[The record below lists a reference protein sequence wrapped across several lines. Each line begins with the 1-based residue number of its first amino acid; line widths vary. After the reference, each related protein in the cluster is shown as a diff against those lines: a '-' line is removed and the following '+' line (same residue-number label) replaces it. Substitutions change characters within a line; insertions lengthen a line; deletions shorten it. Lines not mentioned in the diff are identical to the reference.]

1 LEVPRIMFNVY
12 NRTVTA
18 HTSQDRLNIVVVVT
32 GGDELDR
39 ISCGLGSLESESG
52 DNFDGRRS
60 DLEVEIMNELEVG
73 LQPNSL

>member
-1 LEVPRIMFNVY
+1 M
-12 NRTVTA
+12 
-18 HTSQDRLNIVVVVT
+18 VVVT

-60 DLEVEIMNELEVG
+60 ETFNFKLVKYVSNKTNKV
-73 LQPNSL
+73 

>member
-1 LEVPRIMFNVY
+1 MFNVH

-18 HTSQDRLNIVVVVT
+18 HTSQDRLNICLVVT
-32 GGDELDR
+32 GGDELER

-60 DLEVEIMNELEVG
+60 ETFHFKLVKYLSNKTNKV
-73 LQPNSL
+73 

>member
-1 LEVPRIMFNVY
+1 MEVPSIMFNVH

-60 DLEVEIMNELEVG
+60 ETFNFKLVKYLSNKTNKV
-73 LQPNSL
+73 